1 MIFFHVFLHLATQL
15 KHKTYYLE
23 VVILSAAI
31 KLLSSN
37 INNCKILII
46 WKFLS
51 QRLQFT
57 VFPSCLILRQSLSS
71 WFGRTSAPGQT
82 QTGLGQRVILLLPQ
96 AVLPGSDA
104 GSDVVNQHQ
113 ISSFKTVRPR
123 IPCGTRCMGHV
134 VRSWFAVCSMAPHS
148 KFGKKARPHLC
159 MDEWNRPTPVRR

>member
-1 MIFFHVFLHLATQL
+1 MYKQSCIRIFTIKSIKIFLYFLKQL
-15 KHKTYYLE
+15 YFY
-23 VVILSAAI
+23 
-31 KLLSSN
+31 
-37 INNCKILII
+37 
-46 WKFLS
+46 
-51 QRLQFT
+51 
-57 VFPSCLILRQSLSS
+57 SLSL